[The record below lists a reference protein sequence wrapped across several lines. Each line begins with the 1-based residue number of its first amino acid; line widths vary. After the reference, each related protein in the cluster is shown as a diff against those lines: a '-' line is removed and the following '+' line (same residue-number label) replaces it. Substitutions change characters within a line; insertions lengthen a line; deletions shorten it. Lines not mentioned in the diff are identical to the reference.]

1 MNHSNALPSHPNAFS
16 ATHTSPLTLY
26 VPVTYCSTSTST
38 ALVGLKGSIVSNI
51 SYKSYDIFGGY
62 II

>member
-26 VPVTYCSTSTST
+26 VPVTYCSTYTST
-38 ALVGLKGSIVSNI
+38 ALVGFKGSIVSNI
-51 SYKSYDIFGGY
+51 SNK
-62 II
+62 